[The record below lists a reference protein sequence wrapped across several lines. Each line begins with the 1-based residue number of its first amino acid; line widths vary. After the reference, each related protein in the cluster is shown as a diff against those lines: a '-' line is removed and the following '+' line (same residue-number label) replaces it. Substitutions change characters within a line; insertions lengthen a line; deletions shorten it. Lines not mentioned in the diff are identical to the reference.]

1 MSDQLTLPTGD
12 LAAEII
18 AAIDRQPG
26 ITVPEIAMKL
36 GASASD
42 VYRAMPGIA
51 EAIVKVDRQFY
62 PPGSEPQPDPTPAP
76 SPTPPAVE
84 PPAEPAQQAP
94 VDPSATLIISH
105 INEQG
110 TLVEGTQRGDG
121 SRDALRAAQFKWS
134 RNLGA
139 WYMPNSRGRAAK
151 RARIEYLQTQLEQ
164 AGFTV
169 KVEIEEYD
177 AAQAFETLQTHGDE
191 RAALH
196 AGRAAA
202 EQARSDARYQASS
215 EAVRGV
221 EPGQPILAGHH
232 SQPRHERD
240 LARSHSQMGASVAH
254 SRKAERAAGRAA
266 EVERQ
271 TQRRSN
277 PVVMGRRA
285 ERLEAEQR
293 ALERRL
299 NGAGEAPRRRAELAD
314 IKAEITF
321 LHQQMADSGVKQ
333 YTKADLQPGD
343 LVQIRGSWREV
354 AKTNTKTVA
363 VKTGYSWTDKY
374 PYYEITAHERP
385 ARSATAA

>member
-1 MSDQLTLPTGD
+1 MSDQLTLLTGD
-12 LAAEII
+12 VAADII
-18 AAIDRQPG
+18 AAIGRQPG
-26 ITVPEIAMKL
+26 ITVPEIAVKI
-36 GASASD
+36 GVSASD
-42 VYRAMPGIA
+42 VYRVMPGIA

-62 PPGSEPQPDPTPAP
+62 PPGGDPTVPLAP

-84 PPAEPAQQAP
+84 RPAEPAQQAA
-94 VDPSATLIISH
+94 VDPSATLVISH
-105 INEQG
+105 TNDEG
-110 TLVEGTQRGDG
+110 TIVQGTQRGDG
-121 SRDALRAAQFKWS
+121 SRDALRAARFKWS

-169 KVEIEEYD
+169 KVEIEQYD
-177 AAQAFETLQTHGDE
+177 AAQAFETLQIHGEE
-191 RAALH
+191 RAAMQ
-196 AGRAAA
+196 AGRAAR
-202 EQARSDARYQASS
+202 EQTRSAARYQASS
-215 EAVRGV
+215 EAVRGI

-240 LARSHSQMGASVAH
+240 LARSHSHLGASVAH

-266 EVERQ
+266 EVQRQ

-299 NGAGEAPRRRAELAD
+299 RGAGEQPRRRAELED
-314 IKAEITF
+314 VKAEIAF
-321 LHQQMADSGVKQ
+321 LHEQMADSGVKQ
-333 YTKADLQPGD
+333 CTRADVQPGD

-354 AKTNTKTVA
+354 AKANPKTVA

-385 ARSATAA
+385 AASASRAA